1 MIQVKLVEKVIRNI
15 IIITSQLFKRR
26 EIVFDKR
33 RIQNS
38 SKKSKVKPEENKQ
51 WNVQENKTER

>member
-15 IIITSQLFKRR
+15 IIITSQIFKRR
-26 EIVFDKR
+26 EIEFGKR